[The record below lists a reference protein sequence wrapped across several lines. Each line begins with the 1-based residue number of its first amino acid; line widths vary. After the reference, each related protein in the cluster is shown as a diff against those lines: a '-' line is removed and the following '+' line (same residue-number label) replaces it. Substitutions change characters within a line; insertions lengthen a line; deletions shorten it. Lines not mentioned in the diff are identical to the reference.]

1 MHRLIQTVFTGA
13 ERFPML
19 IDEAGVPDFW
29 ATLFTSQQLR
39 NQTQTSITSC
49 LNSIEHFYKWEKIN
63 NRNII
68 EDFQNSL
75 IPGSKFVESIKEH
88 CGLRSEHI
96 QKELLQK
103 TLKKTIFFNELKLAR
118 TSALSQVSCDYQQRR
133 MSDICAFLIFVG
145 RAIVKNK
152 PNSRALI
159 DDLNIFKK
167 SIEGHYPKSSFSRY
181 NKQLPHAEKEVL
193 EKFLEIFKPDS
204 KLNPFKGYELK
215 LRNYLLVQL
224 LYWTGA
230 RSGEVLSMTLNDID
244 YDLKTPKMRI
254 ERRHDDIAD
263 SRKYQPVTKTKS
275 RQIVIPIWLRD
286 ELDYYINKIR
296 SQYPASKK
304 HPYIFVSHK
313 GPTIGQ
319 PVTNSTFYN
328 RVILPVKALD
338 SHSFELVKRHG
349 FRHLFNE
356 NLSDRIDSHNAKI
369 NQLIAEA
376 ELKKSAQTVAEL
388 KRDLINEQQEI
399 EIRMALNGH
408 SSKVSS
414 LPYVERHVKK
424 RAQKVHREMMQDMSQ
439 FIAKVRGIE

>member
-1 MHRLIQTVFTGA
+1 MHRLIQTVFTGG

-181 NKQLPHAEKEVL
+181 NKQLPHAEK
-193 EKFLEIFKPDS
+193 
-204 KLNPFKGYELK
+204 
-215 LRNYLLVQL
+215 
-224 LYWTGA
+224 
-230 RSGEVLSMTLNDID
+230 
-244 YDLKTPKMRI
+244 
-254 ERRHDDIAD
+254 
-263 SRKYQPVTKTKS
+263 
-275 RQIVIPIWLRD
+275 
-286 ELDYYINKIR
+286 
-296 SQYPASKK
+296 
-304 HPYIFVSHK
+304 
-313 GPTIGQ
+313 
-319 PVTNSTFYN
+319 
-328 RVILPVKALD
+328 
-338 SHSFELVKRHG
+338 
-349 FRHLFNE
+349 
-356 NLSDRIDSHNAKI
+356 
-369 NQLIAEA
+369 
-376 ELKKSAQTVAEL
+376 
-388 KRDLINEQQEI
+388 
-399 EIRMALNGH
+399 
-408 SSKVSS
+408 
-414 LPYVERHVKK
+414 
-424 RAQKVHREMMQDMSQ
+424 
-439 FIAKVRGIE
+439 